1 MGKCV
6 ENKAKMKILT
16 NRFCNRPNNSL
27 MLEFL
32 LNRSFSFFLIWTV
45 QLYTESRLRVKTNF
59 KKKLR
64 TFLESAD
71 FTTNTKY
78 STILHK
84 AN

>member
-16 NRFCNRPNNSL
+16 KRFCNRPNNSL

-45 QLYTESRLRVKTNF
+45 QVV
-59 KKKLR
+59 
-64 TFLESAD
+64 
-71 FTTNTKY
+71 
-78 STILHK
+78 IL
-84 AN
+84 AVSLGTATLTVDRRELGG